1 MSRERELDAWID
13 GLLADPQFHGHP
25 LHQALARLRQQSLE
39 QLVRLERIARISDG
53 FQSMAREQNL
63 SLSERYHKQLR
74 RLEKVA
80 RISDRYQ
87 QMMRDLNLALKEAS
101 IRDPLTGLPNRR
113 MLLERLREEN
123 ERSQRHGQSYVLAM
137 LDVDFFKQVNDT
149 WGHDSG
155 DRVLVEI
162 ARAME
167 SELREYDLC
176 GRWGGEEFLLLLPQ
190 TRLQDAGPVLER
202 VRDSVRTLAV
212 RVGTEALSV
221 TASVGV
227 TEHRIGETYS
237 QTVNR
242 ADAALLD
249 AKRSGRDKCVFAAL
263 PPLPAPSRP
272 APARFEALQ
281 PLQPHLASAEV
292 HQQRLKRLEARH
304 RQLQGQDDAVGAVVF
319 GRHAGAQ
326 RQAARLEQ
334 RVVGEGTGEAH
345 PTALDQLAARRLL
358 QALGRA
364 AAIGAGEAAG
374 AELDATEPAA
384 DQHRH
389 AVHVLSLDGRQ
400 DRPPGAAA
408 GFAVVAEAVLRAALP
423 GPAVVSGG
431 SVAVGGDERLRL
443 VLVGHRR
450 GDGVEAALADFL
462 AVFGEALQ
470 GARHRVQAAG
480 GVSPQPLRMIRTR
493 LSAAAAKSCLDMRLR
508 PVTRPIWLAKSA

>member
-249 AKRSGRDKCVFAAL
+249 AK
-263 PPLPAPSRP
+263 
-272 APARFEALQ
+272 
-281 PLQPHLASAEV
+281 V

-319 GRHAGAQ
+319 RRHAGAQ

-334 RVVGEGTGEAH
+334 RVVGEGTGETH
-345 PTALDQLAARRLL
+345 PAALDQLAARRLL

-450 GDGVEAALADFL
+450 GDGVETALADFL

>member
-1 MSRERELDAWID
+1 M
-13 GLLADPQFHGHP
+13 
-25 LHQALARLRQQSLE
+25 
-39 QLVRLERIARISDG
+39 RLERIARISDG

-221 TASVGV
+221 TASGGV

-249 AKRSGRDKCVFAAL
+249 AKRSGRANCVFAAL

-272 APARFEALQ
+272 APAR
-281 PLQPHLASAEV
+281 
-292 HQQRLKRLEARH
+292 
-304 RQLQGQDDAVGAVVF
+304 
-319 GRHAGAQ
+319 
-326 RQAARLEQ
+326 
-334 RVVGEGTGEAH
+334 
-345 PTALDQLAARRLL
+345 
-358 QALGRA
+358 
-364 AAIGAGEAAG
+364 
-374 AELDATEPAA
+374 
-384 DQHRH
+384 
-389 AVHVLSLDGRQ
+389 
-400 DRPPGAAA
+400 
-408 GFAVVAEAVLRAALP
+408 
-423 GPAVVSGG
+423 
-431 SVAVGGDERLRL
+431 
-443 VLVGHRR
+443 
-450 GDGVEAALADFL
+450 
-462 AVFGEALQ
+462 
-470 GARHRVQAAG
+470 
-480 GVSPQPLRMIRTR
+480 
-493 LSAAAAKSCLDMRLR
+493 
-508 PVTRPIWLAKSA
+508 

>member
-1 MSRERELDAWID
+1 M
-13 GLLADPQFHGHP
+13 
-25 LHQALARLRQQSLE
+25 
-39 QLVRLERIARISDG
+39 RLERIARISDG

-249 AKRSGRDKCVFAAL
+249 AKRSGRDKCGFAAR

-272 APARFEALQ
+272 APAR
-281 PLQPHLASAEV
+281 
-292 HQQRLKRLEARH
+292 
-304 RQLQGQDDAVGAVVF
+304 
-319 GRHAGAQ
+319 
-326 RQAARLEQ
+326 
-334 RVVGEGTGEAH
+334 
-345 PTALDQLAARRLL
+345 
-358 QALGRA
+358 
-364 AAIGAGEAAG
+364 
-374 AELDATEPAA
+374 
-384 DQHRH
+384 
-389 AVHVLSLDGRQ
+389 
-400 DRPPGAAA
+400 
-408 GFAVVAEAVLRAALP
+408 
-423 GPAVVSGG
+423 
-431 SVAVGGDERLRL
+431 
-443 VLVGHRR
+443 
-450 GDGVEAALADFL
+450 
-462 AVFGEALQ
+462 
-470 GARHRVQAAG
+470 
-480 GVSPQPLRMIRTR
+480 
-493 LSAAAAKSCLDMRLR
+493 
-508 PVTRPIWLAKSA
+508 

>member
-1 MSRERELDAWID
+1 M
-13 GLLADPQFHGHP
+13 
-25 LHQALARLRQQSLE
+25 
-39 QLVRLERIARISDG
+39 RLERIARISDG

-227 TEHRIGETYS
+227 TEHHIGETYS

-249 AKRSGRDKCVFAAL
+249 AKRSGRDKC
-263 PPLPAPSRP
+263 
-272 APARFEALQ
+272 
-281 PLQPHLASAEV
+281 
-292 HQQRLKRLEARH
+292 
-304 RQLQGQDDAVGAVVF
+304 
-319 GRHAGAQ
+319 
-326 RQAARLEQ
+326 
-334 RVVGEGTGEAH
+334 
-345 PTALDQLAARRLL
+345 
-358 QALGRA
+358 
-364 AAIGAGEAAG
+364 
-374 AELDATEPAA
+374 
-384 DQHRH
+384 
-389 AVHVLSLDGRQ
+389 
-400 DRPPGAAA
+400 
-408 GFAVVAEAVLRAALP
+408 
-423 GPAVVSGG
+423 
-431 SVAVGGDERLRL
+431 
-443 VLVGHRR
+443 
-450 GDGVEAALADFL
+450 
-462 AVFGEALQ
+462 
-470 GARHRVQAAG
+470 
-480 GVSPQPLRMIRTR
+480 
-493 LSAAAAKSCLDMRLR
+493 
-508 PVTRPIWLAKSA
+508 

>member
-13 GLLADPQFHGHP
+13 SLLADPQFHGHP
-25 LHQALARLRQQSLE
+25 LHQALARLRPQSLE

-272 APARFEALQ
+272 APAR
-281 PLQPHLASAEV
+281 
-292 HQQRLKRLEARH
+292 
-304 RQLQGQDDAVGAVVF
+304 
-319 GRHAGAQ
+319 
-326 RQAARLEQ
+326 
-334 RVVGEGTGEAH
+334 
-345 PTALDQLAARRLL
+345 
-358 QALGRA
+358 
-364 AAIGAGEAAG
+364 
-374 AELDATEPAA
+374 
-384 DQHRH
+384 
-389 AVHVLSLDGRQ
+389 
-400 DRPPGAAA
+400 
-408 GFAVVAEAVLRAALP
+408 
-423 GPAVVSGG
+423 
-431 SVAVGGDERLRL
+431 
-443 VLVGHRR
+443 
-450 GDGVEAALADFL
+450 
-462 AVFGEALQ
+462 
-470 GARHRVQAAG
+470 
-480 GVSPQPLRMIRTR
+480 
-493 LSAAAAKSCLDMRLR
+493 
-508 PVTRPIWLAKSA
+508 

>member
-1 MSRERELDAWID
+1 M
-13 GLLADPQFHGHP
+13 
-25 LHQALARLRQQSLE
+25 
-39 QLVRLERIARISDG
+39 RLERIARISDG

-249 AKRSGRDKCVFAAL
+249 AKRSGRDKCC
-263 PPLPAPSRP
+263 
-272 APARFEALQ
+272 
-281 PLQPHLASAEV
+281 
-292 HQQRLKRLEARH
+292 
-304 RQLQGQDDAVGAVVF
+304 
-319 GRHAGAQ
+319 
-326 RQAARLEQ
+326 
-334 RVVGEGTGEAH
+334 
-345 PTALDQLAARRLL
+345 LL
-358 QALGRA
+358 YTS
-364 AAIGAGEAAG
+364 
-374 AELDATEPAA
+374 DAA
-384 DQHRH
+384 DE
-389 AVHVLSLDGRQ
+389 L
-400 DRPPGAAA
+400 
-408 GFAVVAEAVLRAALP
+408 
-423 GPAVVSGG
+423 
-431 SVAVGGDERLRL
+431 
-443 VLVGHRR
+443 
-450 GDGVEAALADFL
+450 
-462 AVFGEALQ
+462 
-470 GARHRVQAAG
+470 
-480 GVSPQPLRMIRTR
+480 
-493 LSAAAAKSCLDMRLR
+493 
-508 PVTRPIWLAKSA
+508 

>member
-1 MSRERELDAWID
+1 M
-13 GLLADPQFHGHP
+13 
-25 LHQALARLRQQSLE
+25 
-39 QLVRLERIARISDG
+39 RLERIARISDG

-113 MLLERLREEN
+113 TLLERLREEN

-272 APARFEALQ
+272 APAR
-281 PLQPHLASAEV
+281 
-292 HQQRLKRLEARH
+292 
-304 RQLQGQDDAVGAVVF
+304 
-319 GRHAGAQ
+319 
-326 RQAARLEQ
+326 
-334 RVVGEGTGEAH
+334 
-345 PTALDQLAARRLL
+345 
-358 QALGRA
+358 
-364 AAIGAGEAAG
+364 
-374 AELDATEPAA
+374 
-384 DQHRH
+384 
-389 AVHVLSLDGRQ
+389 
-400 DRPPGAAA
+400 
-408 GFAVVAEAVLRAALP
+408 
-423 GPAVVSGG
+423 
-431 SVAVGGDERLRL
+431 
-443 VLVGHRR
+443 
-450 GDGVEAALADFL
+450 
-462 AVFGEALQ
+462 
-470 GARHRVQAAG
+470 
-480 GVSPQPLRMIRTR
+480 
-493 LSAAAAKSCLDMRLR
+493 
-508 PVTRPIWLAKSA
+508 

>member
-221 TASVGV
+221 TA
-227 TEHRIGETYS
+227 
-237 QTVNR
+237 
-242 ADAALLD
+242 
-249 AKRSGRDKCVFAAL
+249 
-263 PPLPAPSRP
+263 
-272 APARFEALQ
+272 
-281 PLQPHLASAEV
+281 
-292 HQQRLKRLEARH
+292 
-304 RQLQGQDDAVGAVVF
+304 
-319 GRHAGAQ
+319 
-326 RQAARLEQ
+326 
-334 RVVGEGTGEAH
+334 
-345 PTALDQLAARRLL
+345 
-358 QALGRA
+358 
-364 AAIGAGEAAG
+364 IGAGEAAG

>member
-167 SELREYDLC
+167 SELREYDLFAD
-176 GRWGGEEFLLLLPQ
+176 RQSRRRRTARRQ
-190 TRLQDAGPVLER
+190 TQRPRQMR
-202 VRDSVRTLAV
+202 VRRAPAASCPFPP
-212 RVGTEALSV
+212 GSSALS
-221 TASVGV
+221 
-227 TEHRIGETYS
+227 
-237 QTVNR
+237 
-242 ADAALLD
+242 LL
-249 AKRSGRDKCVFAAL
+249 R
-263 PPLPAPSRP
+263 RP
-272 APARFEALQ
+272 
-281 PLQPHLASAEV
+281 
-292 HQQRLKRLEARH
+292 
-304 RQLQGQDDAVGAVVF
+304 
-319 GRHAGAQ
+319 
-326 RQAARLEQ
+326 
-334 RVVGEGTGEAH
+334 
-345 PTALDQLAARRLL
+345 
-358 QALGRA
+358 
-364 AAIGAGEAAG
+364 
-374 AELDATEPAA
+374 
-384 DQHRH
+384 
-389 AVHVLSLDGRQ
+389 
-400 DRPPGAAA
+400 
-408 GFAVVAEAVLRAALP
+408 
-423 GPAVVSGG
+423 
-431 SVAVGGDERLRL
+431 
-443 VLVGHRR
+443 
-450 GDGVEAALADFL
+450 
-462 AVFGEALQ
+462 
-470 GARHRVQAAG
+470 
-480 GVSPQPLRMIRTR
+480 
-493 LSAAAAKSCLDMRLR
+493 AAAAAPGLG
-508 PVTRPIWLAKSA
+508 

>member
-1 MSRERELDAWID
+1 M
-13 GLLADPQFHGHP
+13 
-25 LHQALARLRQQSLE
+25 
-39 QLVRLERIARISDG
+39 RLERIARISDG

-212 RVGTEALSV
+212 RVDTEALSV

-272 APARFEALQ
+272 APAR
-281 PLQPHLASAEV
+281 
-292 HQQRLKRLEARH
+292 
-304 RQLQGQDDAVGAVVF
+304 
-319 GRHAGAQ
+319 
-326 RQAARLEQ
+326 
-334 RVVGEGTGEAH
+334 
-345 PTALDQLAARRLL
+345 
-358 QALGRA
+358 
-364 AAIGAGEAAG
+364 
-374 AELDATEPAA
+374 
-384 DQHRH
+384 
-389 AVHVLSLDGRQ
+389 
-400 DRPPGAAA
+400 
-408 GFAVVAEAVLRAALP
+408 
-423 GPAVVSGG
+423 
-431 SVAVGGDERLRL
+431 
-443 VLVGHRR
+443 
-450 GDGVEAALADFL
+450 
-462 AVFGEALQ
+462 
-470 GARHRVQAAG
+470 
-480 GVSPQPLRMIRTR
+480 
-493 LSAAAAKSCLDMRLR
+493 
-508 PVTRPIWLAKSA
+508 

>member
-1 MSRERELDAWID
+1 M
-13 GLLADPQFHGHP
+13 
-25 LHQALARLRQQSLE
+25 
-39 QLVRLERIARISDG
+39 RLERIARISDG

-237 QTVNR
+237 QTGNR

-272 APARFEALQ
+272 APAR
-281 PLQPHLASAEV
+281 
-292 HQQRLKRLEARH
+292 
-304 RQLQGQDDAVGAVVF
+304 
-319 GRHAGAQ
+319 
-326 RQAARLEQ
+326 
-334 RVVGEGTGEAH
+334 
-345 PTALDQLAARRLL
+345 
-358 QALGRA
+358 
-364 AAIGAGEAAG
+364 
-374 AELDATEPAA
+374 
-384 DQHRH
+384 
-389 AVHVLSLDGRQ
+389 
-400 DRPPGAAA
+400 
-408 GFAVVAEAVLRAALP
+408 
-423 GPAVVSGG
+423 
-431 SVAVGGDERLRL
+431 
-443 VLVGHRR
+443 
-450 GDGVEAALADFL
+450 
-462 AVFGEALQ
+462 
-470 GARHRVQAAG
+470 
-480 GVSPQPLRMIRTR
+480 
-493 LSAAAAKSCLDMRLR
+493 
-508 PVTRPIWLAKSA
+508 

>member
-1 MSRERELDAWID
+1 M
-13 GLLADPQFHGHP
+13 
-25 LHQALARLRQQSLE
+25 
-39 QLVRLERIARISDG
+39 RLERIARISDG

-227 TEHRIGETYS
+227 TEHRIGETNS

-272 APARFEALQ
+272 APAR
-281 PLQPHLASAEV
+281 
-292 HQQRLKRLEARH
+292 
-304 RQLQGQDDAVGAVVF
+304 
-319 GRHAGAQ
+319 
-326 RQAARLEQ
+326 
-334 RVVGEGTGEAH
+334 
-345 PTALDQLAARRLL
+345 
-358 QALGRA
+358 
-364 AAIGAGEAAG
+364 
-374 AELDATEPAA
+374 
-384 DQHRH
+384 
-389 AVHVLSLDGRQ
+389 
-400 DRPPGAAA
+400 
-408 GFAVVAEAVLRAALP
+408 
-423 GPAVVSGG
+423 
-431 SVAVGGDERLRL
+431 
-443 VLVGHRR
+443 
-450 GDGVEAALADFL
+450 
-462 AVFGEALQ
+462 
-470 GARHRVQAAG
+470 
-480 GVSPQPLRMIRTR
+480 
-493 LSAAAAKSCLDMRLR
+493 
-508 PVTRPIWLAKSA
+508 

>member
-176 GRWGGEEFLLLLPQ
+176 GRRGGEEFLLLLPQ

-272 APARFEALQ
+272 APAR
-281 PLQPHLASAEV
+281 
-292 HQQRLKRLEARH
+292 
-304 RQLQGQDDAVGAVVF
+304 
-319 GRHAGAQ
+319 
-326 RQAARLEQ
+326 
-334 RVVGEGTGEAH
+334 
-345 PTALDQLAARRLL
+345 
-358 QALGRA
+358 
-364 AAIGAGEAAG
+364 
-374 AELDATEPAA
+374 
-384 DQHRH
+384 
-389 AVHVLSLDGRQ
+389 
-400 DRPPGAAA
+400 
-408 GFAVVAEAVLRAALP
+408 
-423 GPAVVSGG
+423 
-431 SVAVGGDERLRL
+431 
-443 VLVGHRR
+443 
-450 GDGVEAALADFL
+450 
-462 AVFGEALQ
+462 
-470 GARHRVQAAG
+470 
-480 GVSPQPLRMIRTR
+480 
-493 LSAAAAKSCLDMRLR
+493 
-508 PVTRPIWLAKSA
+508 

>member
-1 MSRERELDAWID
+1 M
-13 GLLADPQFHGHP
+13 
-25 LHQALARLRQQSLE
+25 
-39 QLVRLERIARISDG
+39 RLERIARISDG

-137 LDVDFFKQVNDT
+137 LDVGFFKQVNDT

-263 PPLPAPSRP
+263 PPLPTPSRP
-272 APARFEALQ
+272 APAR
-281 PLQPHLASAEV
+281 
-292 HQQRLKRLEARH
+292 
-304 RQLQGQDDAVGAVVF
+304 
-319 GRHAGAQ
+319 
-326 RQAARLEQ
+326 
-334 RVVGEGTGEAH
+334 
-345 PTALDQLAARRLL
+345 
-358 QALGRA
+358 
-364 AAIGAGEAAG
+364 
-374 AELDATEPAA
+374 
-384 DQHRH
+384 
-389 AVHVLSLDGRQ
+389 
-400 DRPPGAAA
+400 
-408 GFAVVAEAVLRAALP
+408 
-423 GPAVVSGG
+423 
-431 SVAVGGDERLRL
+431 
-443 VLVGHRR
+443 
-450 GDGVEAALADFL
+450 
-462 AVFGEALQ
+462 
-470 GARHRVQAAG
+470 
-480 GVSPQPLRMIRTR
+480 
-493 LSAAAAKSCLDMRLR
+493 
-508 PVTRPIWLAKSA
+508 

>member
-1 MSRERELDAWID
+1 M
-13 GLLADPQFHGHP
+13 
-25 LHQALARLRQQSLE
+25 
-39 QLVRLERIARISDG
+39 RLERIARISDG

-176 GRWGGEEFLLLLPQ
+176 GRWGGEEFLPLLPQ

-272 APARFEALQ
+272 APAR
-281 PLQPHLASAEV
+281 
-292 HQQRLKRLEARH
+292 
-304 RQLQGQDDAVGAVVF
+304 
-319 GRHAGAQ
+319 
-326 RQAARLEQ
+326 
-334 RVVGEGTGEAH
+334 
-345 PTALDQLAARRLL
+345 
-358 QALGRA
+358 
-364 AAIGAGEAAG
+364 
-374 AELDATEPAA
+374 
-384 DQHRH
+384 
-389 AVHVLSLDGRQ
+389 
-400 DRPPGAAA
+400 
-408 GFAVVAEAVLRAALP
+408 
-423 GPAVVSGG
+423 
-431 SVAVGGDERLRL
+431 
-443 VLVGHRR
+443 
-450 GDGVEAALADFL
+450 
-462 AVFGEALQ
+462 
-470 GARHRVQAAG
+470 
-480 GVSPQPLRMIRTR
+480 
-493 LSAAAAKSCLDMRLR
+493 
-508 PVTRPIWLAKSA
+508 

>member
-39 QLVRLERIARISDG
+39 
-53 FQSMAREQNL
+53 
-63 SLSERYHKQLR
+63 LR

-272 APARFEALQ
+272 APAR
-281 PLQPHLASAEV
+281 
-292 HQQRLKRLEARH
+292 
-304 RQLQGQDDAVGAVVF
+304 
-319 GRHAGAQ
+319 
-326 RQAARLEQ
+326 
-334 RVVGEGTGEAH
+334 
-345 PTALDQLAARRLL
+345 
-358 QALGRA
+358 
-364 AAIGAGEAAG
+364 
-374 AELDATEPAA
+374 
-384 DQHRH
+384 
-389 AVHVLSLDGRQ
+389 
-400 DRPPGAAA
+400 
-408 GFAVVAEAVLRAALP
+408 
-423 GPAVVSGG
+423 
-431 SVAVGGDERLRL
+431 
-443 VLVGHRR
+443 
-450 GDGVEAALADFL
+450 
-462 AVFGEALQ
+462 
-470 GARHRVQAAG
+470 
-480 GVSPQPLRMIRTR
+480 
-493 LSAAAAKSCLDMRLR
+493 
-508 PVTRPIWLAKSA
+508 

>member
-53 FQSMAREQNL
+53 FQSMAREQN
-63 SLSERYHKQLR
+63 
-74 RLEKVA
+74 
-80 RISDRYQ
+80 
-87 QMMRDLNLALKEAS
+87 
-101 IRDPLTGLPNRR
+101 P
-113 MLLERLREEN
+113 
-123 ERSQRHGQSYVLAM
+123 QRHGQSYVLAM

-272 APARFEALQ
+272 APAR
-281 PLQPHLASAEV
+281 
-292 HQQRLKRLEARH
+292 
-304 RQLQGQDDAVGAVVF
+304 
-319 GRHAGAQ
+319 
-326 RQAARLEQ
+326 
-334 RVVGEGTGEAH
+334 
-345 PTALDQLAARRLL
+345 
-358 QALGRA
+358 
-364 AAIGAGEAAG
+364 
-374 AELDATEPAA
+374 
-384 DQHRH
+384 
-389 AVHVLSLDGRQ
+389 
-400 DRPPGAAA
+400 
-408 GFAVVAEAVLRAALP
+408 
-423 GPAVVSGG
+423 
-431 SVAVGGDERLRL
+431 
-443 VLVGHRR
+443 
-450 GDGVEAALADFL
+450 
-462 AVFGEALQ
+462 
-470 GARHRVQAAG
+470 
-480 GVSPQPLRMIRTR
+480 
-493 LSAAAAKSCLDMRLR
+493 
-508 PVTRPIWLAKSA
+508 

>member
-221 TASVGV
+221 TAS
-227 TEHRIGETYS
+227 
-237 QTVNR
+237 
-242 ADAALLD
+242 
-249 AKRSGRDKCVFAAL
+249 AKPIRRPSI
-263 PPLPAPSRP
+263 APT
-272 APARFEALQ
+272 
-281 PLQPHLASAEV
+281 PHCS
-292 HQQRLKRLEARH
+292 
-304 RQLQGQDDAVGAVVF
+304 
-319 GRHAGAQ
+319 
-326 RQAARLEQ
+326 
-334 RVVGEGTGEAH
+334 T
-345 PTALDQLAARRLL
+345 P
-358 QALGRA
+358 
-364 AAIGAGEAAG
+364 
-374 AELDATEPAA
+374 
-384 DQHRH
+384 
-389 AVHVLSLDGRQ
+389 
-400 DRPPGAAA
+400 
-408 GFAVVAEAVLRAALP
+408 
-423 GPAVVSGG
+423 
-431 SVAVGGDERLRL
+431 
-443 VLVGHRR
+443 
-450 GDGVEAALADFL
+450 
-462 AVFGEALQ
+462 
-470 GARHRVQAAG
+470 
-480 GVSPQPLRMIRTR
+480 
-493 LSAAAAKSCLDMRLR
+493 SAAAATNACSPRSRRFLPLPARLQRAEPPQASSRCGRTWPRLR
-508 PVTRPIWLAKSA
+508 STSSA

>member
-1 MSRERELDAWID
+1 M
-13 GLLADPQFHGHP
+13 
-25 LHQALARLRQQSLE
+25 
-39 QLVRLERIARISDG
+39 RLERIARISDG

-263 PPLPAPSRP
+263 PPLPAPSRQ
-272 APARFEALQ
+272 APAR
-281 PLQPHLASAEV
+281 
-292 HQQRLKRLEARH
+292 
-304 RQLQGQDDAVGAVVF
+304 
-319 GRHAGAQ
+319 
-326 RQAARLEQ
+326 
-334 RVVGEGTGEAH
+334 
-345 PTALDQLAARRLL
+345 
-358 QALGRA
+358 
-364 AAIGAGEAAG
+364 
-374 AELDATEPAA
+374 
-384 DQHRH
+384 
-389 AVHVLSLDGRQ
+389 
-400 DRPPGAAA
+400 
-408 GFAVVAEAVLRAALP
+408 
-423 GPAVVSGG
+423 
-431 SVAVGGDERLRL
+431 
-443 VLVGHRR
+443 
-450 GDGVEAALADFL
+450 
-462 AVFGEALQ
+462 
-470 GARHRVQAAG
+470 
-480 GVSPQPLRMIRTR
+480 
-493 LSAAAAKSCLDMRLR
+493 
-508 PVTRPIWLAKSA
+508 

>member
-1 MSRERELDAWID
+1 M
-13 GLLADPQFHGHP
+13 
-25 LHQALARLRQQSLE
+25 
-39 QLVRLERIARISDG
+39 RLERIARISDG

-63 SLSERYHKQLR
+63 SQSERYHKQLR

-272 APARFEALQ
+272 APAR
-281 PLQPHLASAEV
+281 
-292 HQQRLKRLEARH
+292 
-304 RQLQGQDDAVGAVVF
+304 
-319 GRHAGAQ
+319 
-326 RQAARLEQ
+326 
-334 RVVGEGTGEAH
+334 
-345 PTALDQLAARRLL
+345 
-358 QALGRA
+358 
-364 AAIGAGEAAG
+364 
-374 AELDATEPAA
+374 
-384 DQHRH
+384 
-389 AVHVLSLDGRQ
+389 
-400 DRPPGAAA
+400 
-408 GFAVVAEAVLRAALP
+408 
-423 GPAVVSGG
+423 
-431 SVAVGGDERLRL
+431 
-443 VLVGHRR
+443 
-450 GDGVEAALADFL
+450 
-462 AVFGEALQ
+462 
-470 GARHRVQAAG
+470 
-480 GVSPQPLRMIRTR
+480 
-493 LSAAAAKSCLDMRLR
+493 
-508 PVTRPIWLAKSA
+508 

>member
-1 MSRERELDAWID
+1 M
-13 GLLADPQFHGHP
+13 
-25 LHQALARLRQQSLE
+25 
-39 QLVRLERIARISDG
+39 RLERIARISDG

-176 GRWGGEEFLLLLPQ
+176 GRWGGEEFLLLPPQ

-272 APARFEALQ
+272 APAR
-281 PLQPHLASAEV
+281 
-292 HQQRLKRLEARH
+292 
-304 RQLQGQDDAVGAVVF
+304 
-319 GRHAGAQ
+319 
-326 RQAARLEQ
+326 
-334 RVVGEGTGEAH
+334 
-345 PTALDQLAARRLL
+345 
-358 QALGRA
+358 
-364 AAIGAGEAAG
+364 
-374 AELDATEPAA
+374 
-384 DQHRH
+384 
-389 AVHVLSLDGRQ
+389 
-400 DRPPGAAA
+400 
-408 GFAVVAEAVLRAALP
+408 
-423 GPAVVSGG
+423 
-431 SVAVGGDERLRL
+431 
-443 VLVGHRR
+443 
-450 GDGVEAALADFL
+450 
-462 AVFGEALQ
+462 
-470 GARHRVQAAG
+470 
-480 GVSPQPLRMIRTR
+480 
-493 LSAAAAKSCLDMRLR
+493 
-508 PVTRPIWLAKSA
+508 

>member
-1 MSRERELDAWID
+1 M
-13 GLLADPQFHGHP
+13 
-25 LHQALARLRQQSLE
+25 
-39 QLVRLERIARISDG
+39 RLERIARISDG

-87 QMMRDLNLALKEAS
+87 QLMRDLNLARKEAS
-101 IRDPLTGLPNRR
+101 IRDPLTGLPHRR

-123 ERSQRHGQSYVLAM
+123 ERSQRHGQRYVLAM

-272 APARFEALQ
+272 APAR
-281 PLQPHLASAEV
+281 
-292 HQQRLKRLEARH
+292 
-304 RQLQGQDDAVGAVVF
+304 
-319 GRHAGAQ
+319 
-326 RQAARLEQ
+326 
-334 RVVGEGTGEAH
+334 
-345 PTALDQLAARRLL
+345 
-358 QALGRA
+358 
-364 AAIGAGEAAG
+364 
-374 AELDATEPAA
+374 
-384 DQHRH
+384 
-389 AVHVLSLDGRQ
+389 
-400 DRPPGAAA
+400 
-408 GFAVVAEAVLRAALP
+408 
-423 GPAVVSGG
+423 
-431 SVAVGGDERLRL
+431 
-443 VLVGHRR
+443 
-450 GDGVEAALADFL
+450 
-462 AVFGEALQ
+462 
-470 GARHRVQAAG
+470 
-480 GVSPQPLRMIRTR
+480 
-493 LSAAAAKSCLDMRLR
+493 
-508 PVTRPIWLAKSA
+508 

>member
-1 MSRERELDAWID
+1 M
-13 GLLADPQFHGHP
+13 
-25 LHQALARLRQQSLE
+25 
-39 QLVRLERIARISDG
+39 RLERIARISDG

-263 PPLPAPSRP
+263 PPLPTPVSYT
-272 APARFEALQ
+272 
-281 PLQPHLASAEV
+281 HLT
-292 HQQRLKRLEARH
+292 L
-304 RQLQGQDDAVGAVVF
+304 
-319 GRHAGAQ
+319 
-326 RQAARLEQ
+326 
-334 RVVGEGTGEAH
+334 
-345 PTALDQLAARRLL
+345 PTIA
-358 QALGRA
+358 
-364 AAIGAGEAAG
+364 
-374 AELDATEPAA
+374 
-384 DQHRH
+384 
-389 AVHVLSLDGRQ
+389 
-400 DRPPGAAA
+400 
-408 GFAVVAEAVLRAALP
+408 
-423 GPAVVSGG
+423 
-431 SVAVGGDERLRL
+431 
-443 VLVGHRR
+443 
-450 GDGVEAALADFL
+450 
-462 AVFGEALQ
+462 
-470 GARHRVQAAG
+470 
-480 GVSPQPLRMIRTR
+480 
-493 LSAAAAKSCLDMRLR
+493 
-508 PVTRPIWLAKSA
+508 

>member
-1 MSRERELDAWID
+1 M
-13 GLLADPQFHGHP
+13 
-25 LHQALARLRQQSLE
+25 
-39 QLVRLERIARISDG
+39 RLERIARISDG

-249 AKRSGRDKCVFAAL
+249 AQRSGRDKCVFAAL

-272 APARFEALQ
+272 APAR
-281 PLQPHLASAEV
+281 
-292 HQQRLKRLEARH
+292 
-304 RQLQGQDDAVGAVVF
+304 
-319 GRHAGAQ
+319 
-326 RQAARLEQ
+326 
-334 RVVGEGTGEAH
+334 
-345 PTALDQLAARRLL
+345 
-358 QALGRA
+358 
-364 AAIGAGEAAG
+364 
-374 AELDATEPAA
+374 
-384 DQHRH
+384 
-389 AVHVLSLDGRQ
+389 
-400 DRPPGAAA
+400 
-408 GFAVVAEAVLRAALP
+408 
-423 GPAVVSGG
+423 
-431 SVAVGGDERLRL
+431 
-443 VLVGHRR
+443 
-450 GDGVEAALADFL
+450 
-462 AVFGEALQ
+462 
-470 GARHRVQAAG
+470 
-480 GVSPQPLRMIRTR
+480 
-493 LSAAAAKSCLDMRLR
+493 
-508 PVTRPIWLAKSA
+508 

>member
-190 TRLQDAGPVLER
+190 TRLQDAGPV
-202 VRDSVRTLAV
+202 SGCA
-212 RVGTEALSV
+212 
-221 TASVGV
+221 TAYGPW
-227 TEHRIGETYS
+227 RY
-237 QTVNR
+237 
-242 ADAALLD
+242 
-249 AKRSGRDKCVFAAL
+249 
-263 PPLPAPSRP
+263 
-272 APARFEALQ
+272 
-281 PLQPHLASAEV
+281 ASA
-292 HQQRLKRLEARH
+292 
-304 RQLQGQDDAVGAVVF
+304 
-319 GRHAGAQ
+319 
-326 RQAARLEQ
+326 
-334 RVVGEGTGEAH
+334 
-345 PTALDQLAARRLL
+345 PRR
-358 QALGRA
+358 
-364 AAIGAGEAAG
+364 
-374 AELDATEPAA
+374 
-384 DQHRH
+384 
-389 AVHVLSLDGRQ
+389 
-400 DRPPGAAA
+400 
-408 GFAVVAEAVLRAALP
+408 
-423 GPAVVSGG
+423 
-431 SVAVGGDERLRL
+431 
-443 VLVGHRR
+443 
-450 GDGVEAALADFL
+450 
-462 AVFGEALQ
+462 
-470 GARHRVQAAG
+470 
-480 GVSPQPLRMIRTR
+480 
-493 LSAAAAKSCLDMRLR
+493 
-508 PVTRPIWLAKSA
+508 

>member
-1 MSRERELDAWID
+1 M
-13 GLLADPQFHGHP
+13 
-25 LHQALARLRQQSLE
+25 
-39 QLVRLERIARISDG
+39 RLERIARISDG

-221 TASVGV
+221 TASVGAIDGL
-227 TEHRIGETYS
+227 RIGFADA
-237 QTVNR
+237 VFGD

-272 APARFEALQ
+272 APAR
-281 PLQPHLASAEV
+281 
-292 HQQRLKRLEARH
+292 
-304 RQLQGQDDAVGAVVF
+304 
-319 GRHAGAQ
+319 
-326 RQAARLEQ
+326 
-334 RVVGEGTGEAH
+334 
-345 PTALDQLAARRLL
+345 
-358 QALGRA
+358 
-364 AAIGAGEAAG
+364 
-374 AELDATEPAA
+374 
-384 DQHRH
+384 
-389 AVHVLSLDGRQ
+389 
-400 DRPPGAAA
+400 
-408 GFAVVAEAVLRAALP
+408 
-423 GPAVVSGG
+423 
-431 SVAVGGDERLRL
+431 
-443 VLVGHRR
+443 
-450 GDGVEAALADFL
+450 
-462 AVFGEALQ
+462 
-470 GARHRVQAAG
+470 
-480 GVSPQPLRMIRTR
+480 
-493 LSAAAAKSCLDMRLR
+493 
-508 PVTRPIWLAKSA
+508 